1 MSLREPSR
9 NWKVSHSVLKER
21 LEITWCNVLRVR
33 KFIILLKGH
42 DPVLENFDQSPFHM
56 NRSGS
61 QGGISLSIRGC
72 GVVPV
77 KESQTATRERLTANT
92 MVTSSL
98 SRAKTSN

>member
-1 MSLREPSR
+1 M
-9 NWKVSHSVLKER
+9 
-21 LEITWCNVLRVR
+21 EITWCIVLRVR

-56 NRSGS
+56 NWSGS
-61 QGGISLSIRGC
+61 QGGTSLSIRGC

-77 KESQTATRERLTANT
+77 KEGQTATRERLTANT